1 MRTVLNPKKEL
12 CCALL
17 SHLNFEKKV
26 GVSRERIQDSPWFLF
41 VPVILFVFPI
51 CCFSRKNIG

>member
-1 MRTVLNPKKEL
+1 MLTVLNPKKEL

-17 SHLNFEKKV
+17 SHLNFEKNV
-26 GVSRERIQDSPWFLF
+26 GVSRERIQDSPLS
-41 VPVILFVFPI
+41 VPAILFVFPI